1 MKTIEQW
8 LSEYDL
14 NHQNKTNIIIHYI
27 CVPAIYFSVIGLFMS
42 IPPTILSRTLNL
54 ENPLIENW
62 GAPIS
67 AVILLFY
74 VLLSIRVAIK
84 MLLFSALCILGNYYL
99 SKVTPQFNTALI
111 LLILGFIGQFYG
123 HFIERNKP
131 SFLKDVQFLLIGPAW
146 VIKKI
151 FG

>member
-67 AVILLFY
+67 AVILLF
-74 VLLSIRVAIK
+74 
-84 MLLFSALCILGNYYL
+84 MF
-99 SKVTPQFNTALI
+99 
-111 LLILGFIGQFYG
+111 FY
-123 HFIERNKP
+123 R
-131 SFLKDVQFLLIGPAW
+131 
-146 VIKKI
+146 
-151 FG
+151 